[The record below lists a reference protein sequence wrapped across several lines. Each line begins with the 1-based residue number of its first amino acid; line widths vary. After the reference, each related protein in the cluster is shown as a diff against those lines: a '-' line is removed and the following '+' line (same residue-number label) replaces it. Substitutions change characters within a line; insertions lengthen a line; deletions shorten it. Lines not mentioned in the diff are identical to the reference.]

1 MTQQTQKRSSFH
13 LRSAVAEKSRPLSSN
28 VGPLTH
34 QMLLPT
40 TTCEALARTG
50 TFTVRVMPS
59 ADWLAIRQQQHQPLP
74 WHESVLRPI
83 LKVSVAAWVY
93 ELDEESPVF
102 AAARGILWRDRG
114 KYAIDL
120 KSEPILGH
128 ELLWNA
134 SGGAR
139 GSIVLTM
146 PVSQF
151 PSHEIFPHCE
161 DAFVVGNSTVPHT
174 PSAIRLARKTVS
186 EGQTLCCLLSR
197 TNGFEWISI
206 YSSPSSLEQLL
217 IEARSMVVKRAWYAS
232 SEA

>member
-1 MTQQTQKRSSFH
+1 
-13 LRSAVAEKSRPLSSN
+13 
-28 VGPLTH
+28 
-34 QMLLPT
+34 
-40 TTCEALARTG
+40 
-50 TFTVRVMPS
+50 MPS
-59 ADWLAIRQQQHQPLP
+59 AEWLAIRQQQHQPLP

-83 LKVSVAAWVY
+83 LKASVAAWVY

-102 AAARGILWRDRG
+102 AVSRTILRRDRG

-120 KSEPILGH
+120 KAEPILGH

-134 SGGAR
+134 SGGKR

-146 PVSQF
+146 PASHF
-151 PSHEIFPHCE
+151 PSREIFPHCE

-174 PSAIRLARKTVS
+174 PSAIRLARKAAA

-206 YSSPSSLEQLL
+206 YSNPSNLEGLL
-217 IEARSMVVKRAWYAS
+217 IEARSLVVKREWYAES
-232 SEA
+232 AASQVTHPK